1 MIIDLDAE
9 RGRISLST
17 KQLEPEPGDMIKNRD
32 LVYDKAEE
40 MAAKYREQLL
50 AKQQG
55 LTTAV
60 EAVAEEAAPVDAL
73 VEQEIP
79 AATEIEEEI
88 PAATEE

>member
-1 MIIDLDAE
+1 
-9 RGRISLST
+9 
-17 KQLEPEPGDMIKNRD
+17 
-32 LVYDKAEE
+32 

>member
-55 LTTAV
+55 ITTPAEVAPLEAESEETIAEEVAVV
-60 EAVAEEAAPVDAL
+60 EAVAEE
-73 VEQEIP
+73 EIP
-79 AATEIEEEI
+79 
-88 PAATEE
+88 PATEE